1 MYHLSPL
8 LHYVQLNDGRVAIL
22 RVLVTSEK
30 DIASQTIKTVLIEEY
45 GFLPTGD
52 NFEENPI
59 LSSGDSAILITT
71 KRDMIYC
78 DHLDNHFDADVFIF
92 CSRHR
97 AESAKP
103 ALLVHSTGNL
113 GTEALFGGNPQEV
126 SVSAPSL
133 VSVALKRL
141 VIEKQERNLD
151 DFDVSLEVTHHGPTS
166 MKTPM
171 IFVELGSSD
180 EFWVHKEG
188 ARAVAAAIM
197 DCVTEPLSEESVI
210 EFGGTHYAS
219 KFNKLVL
226 EKGYKIGH
234 IAPKYA
240 LNDLTL
246 EVVNQMI
253 SRTPGRV
260 TRAIVDWKGMNAEN
274 KAHIFPILEEA
285 GLEIIRDKNA

>member
-1 MYHLSPL
+1 MYHLNL
-8 LHYVQLNDGRVAIL
+8 LLLCVQLNDGRLATL

-52 NFEENPI
+52 NFEDNPI

-78 DHLDNHFDADVFIF
+78 DHLDNHFDADAFIF

-126 SVSAPSL
+126 SISAPSL

-141 VIEKQERNLD
+141 IKERQERSLD

-171 IFVELGSSD
+171 IFIELGSSD
-180 EFWVHKEG
+180 EYWLHKDG

-197 DCVTEPLSEESVI
+197 DCVKEPLAEESVI
-210 EFGGTHYAS
+210 GFGGTHYAS

-240 LNDLTL
+240 LNGLTL
-246 EVVNQMI
+246 DVVKQMI
-253 SRTPGRV
+253 SRTTGKV
-260 TRAIVDWKGMNAEN
+260 THAIVDWKGMNAEN
-274 KAHIFPILEEA
+274 KAHIFPIIEEA
-285 GLEIIRDKNA
+285 GLEIIRAKNA

>member
-1 MYHLSPL
+1 M
-8 LHYVQLNDGRVAIL
+8 

-30 DIASQTIKTVLIEEY
+30 DIASLTIKSVLIEEY

-52 NFEENPI
+52 IFEDNPI
-59 LSSGDSAILITT
+59 LASGDSVILITT

-78 DHLDNHFDADVFIF
+78 DHLDNNFDADVFIF

-113 GTEALFGGNPQEV
+113 GPEALFGGNPQEL

-141 VIEKQERNLD
+141 IKERQERNLE

-166 MKTPM
+166 MKTPL
-171 IFVELGSSD
+171 IFIELGST
-180 EFWVHKEG
+180 EEYWVHKEG
-188 ARAVAAAIM
+188 ARAVAGAIM
-197 DCVTEPLSEESVI
+197 DCVKESHAQESVI
-210 EFGGTHYAS
+210 GFGGTHYAS

-246 EVVNQMI
+246 DVVKQMI
-253 SRTPGRV
+253 SRTTGKV
-260 TRAIVDWKGMNAEN
+260 SRAIVDWKGMNAEN
-274 KAHIFPILEEA
+274 KAHVFPLIEAA
-285 GLEIIRDKNA
+285 GLEITRDKDA